1 MTQSV
6 KDLVTKAYNPS
17 SIPPNPLCSLISTGA
32 SVMYIPICIHMRAY
46 KIRRYNKNM
55 FKFFLTF

>member
-6 KDLVTKAYNPS
+6 KDLVTKAYNLS

-32 SVMYIPICIHMRAY
+32 HMCACKIHS
-46 KIRRYNKNM
+46 YNKKYVKK
-55 FKFFLTF
+55 KFF